1 MFHLIGFTFIFI
13 IFLLIFG
20 LVAIVSIART
30 LLSFFIGKGRKSS
43 SNSRA
48 YTYTSSSG
56 DDQSDSSHSSTHKSS
71 SSSQPHK
78 KLFDD
83 DEGDYVE
90 FEEV

>member
-20 LVAIVSIART
+20 LVAIVSIFRA
-30 LLSFFIGKGRKSS
+30 LLSLLLGKRFKSS

-48 YTYTSSSG
+48 YTYSSSSA
-56 DDQSDSSHSSTHKSS
+56 DDSSDSSRTSTHRPSS
-71 SSSQPHK
+71 SLQHK

>member
-1 MFHLIGFTFIFI
+1 MFHLIGFAFIFI

-20 LVAIVSIART
+20 IVAIVSIART
-30 LLSFFIGKGRKSS
+30 LISFFIGKGRKSGS
-43 SNSRA
+43 DSRT
-48 YTYTSSSG
+48 YTYTGSSG
-56 DDQSDSSHSSTHKSS
+56 DNQSDSHSSTHRPSS
-71 SSSQPHK
+71 SLQHK

>member
-20 LVAIVSIART
+20 LVAIVSIARA
-30 LLSFFIGKGRKSS
+30 LISFFIGKGRKSG
-43 SNSRA
+43 SNSRT
-48 YTYTSSSG
+48 YTYTSQSG
-56 DDQSDSSHSSTHKSS
+56 NDQSDSRTSTHKSS

>member
-1 MFHLIGFTFIFI
+1 MFHLIGFAFIFI

-20 LVAIVSIART
+20 IVAIVSIART
-30 LLSFFIGKGRKSS
+30 LISFFIGKGRKSG

-48 YTYTSSSG
+48 YTYTGSSG
-56 DDQSDSSHSSTHKSS
+56 DNQSNSHTYTHRPSS
-71 SSSQPHK
+71 SLQHK